1 MVLRRLTTLLAVTG
15 TAASAFALPSA
26 TAAAK
31 PTSLDSRIKAVM
43 ASMSLEEKVGQMF
56 VTYAYGTTAD
66 TTAPA
71 DVAQNQALYGA
82 DVHNGPDLTRNYPLG
97 GVIYFAWSNN
107 LVEPQQIGGLSN
119 GLQQVA
125 MGSDNAIPLQIST
138 DQEGGTVTRILS
150 GAVSPG
156 NMAIGATNNPVS
168 AYSTAA
174 ATGSELPS

>member
-15 TAASAFALPSA
+15 TAAAALAVPSA

-56 VTYAYGTTAD
+56 VTNAYGTTAD

-82 DVHNGPDLTRNYPLG
+82 DVHNGADLIRKYHLG
-97 GVIYFAWSNN
+97 RVIYFPWAHN
-107 LVEPQQIGGLSN
+107 L
-119 GLQQVA
+119 A
-125 MGSDNAIPLQIST
+125 
-138 DQEGGTVTRILS
+138 
-150 GAVSPG
+150 
-156 NMAIGATNNPVS
+156 
-168 AYSTAA
+168 
-174 ATGSELPS
+174 